1 MTRLAAHERIPMID
15 RQGRITAFVGNYGSG
30 KTEIAL
36 STAYDLRAAGESE
49 VMLVDLDIV
58 NPYFRS
64 STQRAQLL
72 SEGIEVEQPSFA
84 LTTVDIPALPA
95 SILRIFERPK
105 LQVIIDVGGNE
116 VGAAALGQYRPYL
129 EREGCDLLYVINT
142 FRPLSSNADDIIE
155 MMAEIQGRARVAITG
170 IVNNSNLQAQTSPQ
184 DIIQG
189 HAVISEVAARTH
201 IPIRGIGAL
210 PGLMRCVA
218 GRSAGGNSLMALL
231 LITVSAAMVAAG
243 GELGALLVNV
253 HGAREMGMAL
263 TAVLA
268 GVCVACGMAAL
279 KWLGGATVIMM
290 LGYFVVL
297 ALRAP
302 EPGPVYVRPGALA
315 SAAAYAG
322 FNLTGACGVACAAG
336 LELGSRGDARR
347 AAISVGR
354 ATGLLLLALL
364 LAALVCMRVHWAQ
377 VESAP
382 MPSVLLAAGL
392 GIAGYY
398 MTIVVMWIAVLSTL
412 AGALL
417 ALELQARRWGFCACD
432 VRVGVLG
439 AATLLGGIGALY
451 LAVLLVLGRREW
463 MSSRR

>member
-1 MTRLAAHERIPMID
+1 MRKQDSMGHSCGHSCID
-15 RQGRITAFVGNYGSG
+15 SGSG
-30 KTEIAL
+30 VCL
-36 STAYDLRAAGESE
+36 GPGDS
-49 VMLVDLDIV
+49 
-58 NPYFRS
+58 
-64 STQRAQLL
+64 
-72 SEGIEVEQPSFA
+72 
-84 LTTVDIPALPA
+84 
-95 SILRIFERPK
+95 RIFW
-105 LQVIIDVGGNE
+105 QVRDRGICGRVSCGGLG
-116 VGAAALGQYRPYL
+116 GAGNARSDHAALDC
-129 EREGCDLLYVINT
+129 RE
-142 FRPLSSNADDIIE
+142 
-155 MMAEIQGRARVAITG
+155 
-170 IVNNSNLQAQTSPQ
+170 
-184 DIIQG
+184 
-189 HAVISEVAARTH
+189 
-201 IPIRGIGAL
+201 GAL

-279 KWLGGATVIMM
+279 KWLGGATVVMM

-377 VESAP
+377 VRICAYAQRAACGGVRHCGLLYDDSCHVDSGSVHAGRRAAGAGAASAP
-382 MPSVLLAAGL
+382 LGILRLGCARGRIGCGNAAGRHRL
-392 GIAGYY
+392 
-398 MTIVVMWIAVLSTL
+398 
-412 AGALL
+412 
-417 ALELQARRWGFCACD
+417 
-432 VRVGVLG
+432 
-439 AATLLGGIGALY
+439 
-451 LAVLLVLGRREW
+451 
-463 MSSRR
+463 

>member
-1 MTRLAAHERIPMID
+1 MRKQDSMGIAAAIVASIVGAGFASGREIVAFFGKFGIAGYAGALAAAGLVALATR
-15 RQGRITAFVGNYGSG
+15 GV
-30 KTEIAL
+30 IAL
-36 STAYDLRAAGESE
+36 SG
-49 VMLVDLDIV
+49 
-58 NPYFRS
+58 
-64 STQRAQLL
+64 
-72 SEGIEVEQPSFA
+72 
-84 LTTVDIPALPA
+84 
-95 SILRIFERPK
+95 K
-105 LQVIIDVGGNE
+105 
-116 VGAAALGQYRPYL
+116 YR
-129 EREGCDLLYVINT
+129 E
-142 FRPLSSNADDIIE
+142 
-155 MMAEIQGRARVAITG
+155 
-170 IVNNSNLQAQTSPQ
+170 
-184 DIIQG
+184 
-189 HAVISEVAARTH
+189 
-201 IPIRGIGAL
+201 GAL

-279 KWLGGATVIMM
+279 KWLGGATVVMM

-412 AGALL
+412 TGALL
-417 ALELQARRWGFCACD
+417 ALELQARRWGFCAWD

-439 AATLLGGIGALY
+439 AATLLGGIGFEQLVDSAYPVLGGMCALY